1 MKRSWSGCVRV
12 AAWVSALL
20 WAGAV
25 LPGSSSRAEAAEDQ
39 SGRLRGALDE
49 NGDPVMGSRAVS
61 SPRRIGEVVN
71 VFGTTEVRP
80 NERASSTVTVWGDAR
95 IEGEVGGE
103 CITVFGNSTVSG
115 KLGGEC
121 VTVFGD
127 LDLDSE
133 VRGEVVVVM
142 GNARFGPNAVVHGE
156 CMVIGG
162 KLRADPEAV
171 FHSTKHEFAGFLPP
185 LGAWF
190 KYGLLLG
197 RPLVFSLGWV
207 WAIFALHVLAYL
219 LVALLLPKPVAA
231 CEQAVR
237 DQPLASFGVGL
248 LGLFLFWPAVTIVA
262 ATGVGL
268 LVIPFLLAA
277 TLGGIILGKTAV
289 VQWMGR
295 SALRSAALDAGLNP
309 LAYFLVGVLMVTVLY
324 LMPFI
329 GFVTW
334 GLLLPLGFG
343 AAIMAL
349 VELIRQHRAKRP
361 PPPVPVLAAPAA
373 WPSSAAFSSPSATGS
388 APTPMAPPPASSVAG
403 EPAAS
408 DTVASLGTAVTDA
421 SPPSVPGLPDA
432 TGPAL
437 ATHAAT
443 GPALLGPAPAAGAA
457 AAEFTAL
464 PRAGFWIR
472 LAAALLDFVLMGW
485 FVRIVDGYFPLLW
498 LAYHVGMW
506 TWKGTTIGG
515 IVCGLKVVREDGR
528 GLDFTVALVRSLASV
543 FSFVALGLGFF
554 WAGWSP
560 ERQSWHDKIAGTVIV
575 KVPKGMPLI

>member
-1 MKRSWSGCVRV
+1 MKRCWNESVRV
-12 AAWVSALL
+12 AAWGLGLL
-20 WAGAV
+20 WAVAG
-25 LPGSSSRAEAAEDQ
+25 LPGVPGHAWAANERDADPF
-39 SGRLRGALDE
+39 GALDQTE
-49 NGDPVMGSRAVS
+49 DRLPASRSAGAS
-61 SPRRIGEVVN
+61 HRIGEVVN
-71 VFGTTEVRP
+71 VFSTTEVRP
-80 NERASSTVTVWGDAR
+80 NERASSAVTVWGDAR
-95 IEGEVGGE
+95 VEGEVGGE
-103 CITVFGNSTVSG
+103 CVTVFGNANITG

-142 GNARFGPNAVVHGE
+142 GNAHFGPNAVVHGE
-156 CMVIGG
+156 CVVIGG
-162 KLRADPEAV
+162 KLTADPEAV
-171 FHSTKHEFAGFLPP
+171 FHHTKREFAGFLPP

-190 KYGLLLG
+190 KYGLVLG

-207 WAIFALHVLAYL
+207 WFIFALHVLVYL
-219 LVALLLPKPVAA
+219 LVALLLPKPVGA

-295 SALRSAALDAGLNP
+295 SALRSASLDLGPNP
-309 LAYFLVGVLMVTVLY
+309 LTCFLVGVLMVAVLY
-324 LMPFI
+324 LMPFV

-361 PPPVPVLAAPAA
+361 PAPPVPMLAPAA
-373 WPSSAAFSSPSATGS
+373 ASPS
-388 APTPMAPPPASSVAG
+388 
-403 EPAAS
+403 PAAS
-408 DTVASLGTAVTDA
+408 DPLA
-421 SPPSVPGLPDA
+421 SPGTPSTEGVPSSAPELAPPG
-432 TGPAL
+432 GPAPAMS
-437 ATHAAT
+437 ATAAST
-443 GPALLGPAPAAGAA
+443 LLGPAPGVRTGVGAGDV

-472 LAAALLDFVLMGW
+472 LAATLLDFVLMGW
-485 FVRIVDGYFPLLW
+485 FVHVVDGFFPLLW

-528 GLDFTVALVRSLASV
+528 ALDFTVALVRSLASV